1 MCIAIVIFV
10 SVLYEATN
18 LWVCC
23 LDVSTVCP
31 GCPACSKGYLDRTLG
46 ILVAQTIVSL
56 VH

>member
-10 SVLYEATN
+10 SVLYETTN